1 MTVEQLVDVSG
12 CASCL
17 VKKML
22 VFETNRFCRRAN
34 SRRLIYNQLFHLG

>member
-1 MTVEQLVDVSG
+1 MTVEQLVDVTG

-22 VFETNRFCRRAN
+22 VFE
-34 SRRLIYNQLFHLG
+34 LIVPAVEPICVG